1 MFVAVTGLPNAA
13 RIVVLA
19 DSLRLGR
26 MEATSNDGRVCA
38 STLDIPRARVTAMTV
53 ALRCDVGTEPSS
65 ADDYR
70 VLSGRLH
77 ARALT
82 GEQNHSSRHG
92 LACWTGH
99 GRRAVGKVPTI
110 LFLRVRWP
118 VPPPAPIRRNPPG
131 RQLCRAVVDQH
142 VVGLMLTAAASPGRA
157 REMLGELPALVAK
170 QPV

>member
-82 GEQNHSSRHG
+82 GEQNRSSRRG
-92 LACWTGH
+92 LGVGRVTPGCGWQGADYIVLSGVVAGSCTGIQSPQPSCRQSC
-99 GRRAVGKVPTI
+99 GR
-110 LFLRVRWP
+110 
-118 VPPPAPIRRNPPG
+118 
-131 RQLCRAVVDQH
+131 
-142 VVGLMLTAAASPGRA
+142 
-157 REMLGELPALVAK
+157 
-170 QPV
+170 